1 MTAFAARIANT
12 RKLMFTRIDVH
23 STVSFN
29 SIRYYDYMRAN
40 YRALADVPAR
50 VRFIAYC
57 LDRPSAFWLSR
68 VAGLAGVVAI
78 PYARGSLGHALGI
91 EAALQ
96 RCEPSAVHVIADT
109 DTAVVARGWDSMI
122 VEALTE
128 SQRYG
133 ILGVPYEDIGGFS
146 TGVVLHQTYKRIPTM
161 TWMAM
166 SPHFDFRTL
175 EARPDKG
182 TAIEL
187 DTEELSKIYN
197 LPVGFSV
204 LKDVGWQIPGFIH
217 HHGIPYLALNLV
229 SPASPLAKPLAGT
242 APYHDEFHW
251 DGIPFLAHQRGS
263 MKHRFRID
271 PLSRDFYD
279 ACDTYLGNP
288 SWSVHSTIFDRTLA
302 KAQDMLGAIK
312 KCVRPMLRRRISSL

>member
-1 MTAFAARIANT
+1 MALAE
-12 RKLMFTRIDVH
+12 RIDVH
-23 STVSFN
+23 TTVSLN

-40 YRALADVPAR
+40 YRALADEPAR

-57 LDRPSAFWLSR
+57 LDRPSAIWLGR
-68 VAGLAGVVAI
+68 VADLAGVVTI

-96 RCEPSAVHVIADT
+96 RCESSAIHVIADA
-109 DTAVVARGWDSMI
+109 DTAIFARGWDSMI
-122 VEALTE
+122 VEAL
-128 SQRYG
+128 SASRRYG

-146 TGVVLHQTYKRIPTM
+146 SGITPLQTYKRIPTM

-175 EARPDKG
+175 EVRPDKG
-182 TAIEL
+182 TVVEL
-187 DTEELSKIYN
+187 DTEELAQIYN

-204 LKDVGWQIPGFIH
+204 LKDVGWQIPSFIH
-217 HHGIPYLALNLV
+217 RYGIRHLALDLV
-229 SPASPLAKPLAGT
+229 KPESPLAKPLAGV

-251 DGIPFLAHQRGS
+251 DGIPFLGHQRGS

-271 PLSRDFYD
+271 PLSCDFYD
-279 ACDTYLGNP
+279 ACDSYFGNP
-288 SWSVHSTIFDRTLA
+288 MWSVHPTIFDRAMA
-302 KAQDMLGAIK
+302 KAQDAFGAVK
-312 KCVRPMLRRRISSL
+312 KFIRPVLRRGVPIS

>member
-1 MTAFAARIANT
+1 MTAFAARIVNT

-68 VAGLAGVVAI
+68 FAGLAGVVAI

-96 RCEPSAVHVIADT
+96 RSEPGAVHVIADA
-109 DTAVVARGWDSMI
+109 DTVIFARGWDSMI
-122 VEALTE
+122 VEALAE
-128 SQRYG
+128 SRRYG
-133 ILGVPYEDIGGFS
+133 ILGAPYEDIGGFS
-146 TGVVLHQTYKRIPTM
+146 SGVTPHQTYKRIPTM

-166 SPHFDFRTL
+166 SPHFDFRNL

-187 DTEELSKIYN
+187 DTEELAQIYN

-204 LKDVGWQIPGFIH
+204 LKDVGWQLPGFIH
-217 HHGIPYLALNLV
+217 RHGLPHLAFDLV
-229 SPASPLAKPLAGT
+229 SPESPLAKPLAGV

-251 DGIPFLAHQRGS
+251 EGRPFLAHQRGS

-271 PLSRDFYD
+271 PLSCDFYD
-279 ACDTYLGNP
+279 ACDRYLGEP
-288 SWSVHSTIFDRTLA
+288 AWSIKPNAFNHAVA
-302 KAQDMLGAIK
+302 KAQNVARRVKRAGIA
-312 KCVRPMLRRRISSL
+312 VLRR